1 MSSSSLEDSDQSLDV
16 GAVARYVG
24 AIGIEMGA
32 FTVVTRLL
40 DLGMDSVPLPLPLIG
55 LLAYAASLKSRV
67 FNPLDNSRPDLAKAM
82 DGKPTSGFQDRKMPS
97 FTPPGIVFPIM
108 WILIIGPLRAY
119 STTMVFQVTGQ
130 LCHPAILALLFHLSV
145 GDTWNTINNVE
156 KRFGAS
162 VVGVLCVVASAAN
175 AAFQYYQVDP
185 LAGKLLGATCIW
197 LTIAATL
204 ITTTWLI
211 NPVSGDKLDKLY
223 PVKSNSVKTK
233 FIFEE

>member
-1 MSSSSLEDSDQSLDV
+1 VRSFLQRFFFVSSSLVTSLS
-16 GAVARYVG
+16 
-24 AIGIEMGA
+24 I
-32 FTVVTRLL
+32 L
-40 DLGMDSVPLPLPLIG
+40 S
-55 LLAYAASLKSRV
+55 
-67 FNPLDNSRPDLAKAM
+67 NS
-82 DGKPTSGFQDRKMPS
+82 
-97 FTPPGIVFPIM
+97 
-108 WILIIGPLRAY
+108 
-119 STTMVFQVTGQ
+119 ST
-130 LCHPAILALLFHLSV
+130 ISV

>member
-1 MSSSSLEDSDQSLDV
+1 MGLKLVTGLAAFSLSQGFKIQLLNQRRCGISPNSRWKQSQLEYSTVCPFNRRAEQRNSPFLMSSSSLEDSDQSLDV

-67 FNPLDNSRPDLAKAM
+67 FNPLDNSRPNLAKAM

-119 STTMVFQVTGQ
+119 STTLVFQVTGQ
-130 LCHPAILALLFHLSV
+130 LCHPAILALLFHL
-145 GDTWNTINNVE
+145 
-156 KRFGAS
+156 R
-162 VVGVLCVVASAAN
+162 
-175 AAFQYYQVDP
+175 
-185 LAGKLLGATCIW
+185 
-197 LTIAATL
+197 
-204 ITTTWLI
+204 
-211 NPVSGDKLDKLY
+211 
-223 PVKSNSVKTK
+223 
-233 FIFEE
+233 